1 MPCRRNVLTF
11 LLAGLSWV
19 AASASAGAQTSAE
32 NLEVV
37 ATFSIV
43 ADFVREVGGDRVAL
57 TTLVGADGD
66 AHVYSPA
73 PGDSRRLAQA
83 KLIVSNGL
91 GLEGWITRLIRSSG
105 SKAPVVEASKGVRA
119 RKAEGGHDHG
129 RSHGHA
135 HGSLDPH
142 AWQSV
147 ANAKIYVAN
156 IRDALAAADPTGL
169 EAYRANAEAYLARL
183 DELDGEI
190 RATVARIP
198 PERRRVITSH
208 DAFGYFEEAYGL
220 DFIAPQGVS
229 TEAEASA
236 RGVARIIQQ
245 IRRERVPAVFVETI
259 TDPRLAERIAAETG
273 AKVGEKIYSDALSGG
288 GGPAPTYIDMMRH
301 NIRAFGSAL
310 LG

>member
-91 GLEGWITRLIRSSG
+91 GLEGWMARLIKS
-105 SKAPVVEASKGVRA
+105 
-119 RKAEGGHDHG
+119 
-129 RSHGHA
+129 
-135 HGSLDPH
+135 
-142 AWQSV
+142 
-147 ANAKIYVAN
+147 
-156 IRDALAAADPTGL
+156 
-169 EAYRANAEAYLARL
+169 
-183 DELDGEI
+183 
-190 RATVARIP
+190 
-198 PERRRVITSH
+198 
-208 DAFGYFEEAYGL
+208 
-220 DFIAPQGVS
+220 
-229 TEAEASA
+229 
-236 RGVARIIQQ
+236 
-245 IRRERVPAVFVETI
+245 
-259 TDPRLAERIAAETG
+259 
-273 AKVGEKIYSDALSGG
+273 
-288 GGPAPTYIDMMRH
+288 
-301 NIRAFGSAL
+301 
-310 LG
+310 